1 MNFESRST
9 GRSVLR
15 PEREESEE
23 EVRKR
28 AEARREGRREPILKW
43 RDLPW
48 EVFKVEGAQDTKG
61 KYGPSRILTLERK
74 GEMVK
79 VWACSRLIEEMDGIP
94 RKRWADLKIV
104 NHGMK
109 RAKKSGHEYFD
120 FEVVV

>member
-1 MNFESRST
+1 MNFESRNT

-15 PEREESEE
+15 PGREE

-28 AEARREGRREPILKW
+28 AEARREGRWEPVLKW

-48 EVFKVEGAQDTKG
+48 EIFKVEEVQETKG

-74 GEMVK
+74 GETVK
-79 VWACSRLIEEMDGIP
+79 VWACSRMMQELDDIP
-94 RKRWADLKIV
+94 QKRWTDLKIA

-109 RAKKSGHEYFD
+109 RGKKSGHEYFD